1 MSYQALARKWR
12 PRDFDAIVGQEHV
25 VRALANAFE
34 RDRLHHAYLFSGT
47 RGVGKTT
54 IARIFAKCLNCER
67 GPAARPCGECG
78 VCREIDEGR
87 HVDLIEVDAA
97 SRARVEETR
106 DLLDNVQYAPVR
118 ARSKVYLIDE
128 VHMFSRHSFN
138 ALLKTLE
145 EPPPHV
151 KFLLATTDP
160 QRLPVTVMSRCLQ
173 FGLRRLAVEEIAS
186 ELARIAK
193 AEEIEAD
200 RAALG
205 VLARAADGSMRD
217 ALSLLDQAAA
227 YGAGRVAA
235 SDVRDLL
242 GTVGRGGLFALFEAL
257 ASRDAAAMIEAL
269 DRLAGEAADFEAVLG
284 EVIESLG
291 RMAALQAVPAGRE
304 DDEEVEALRGFARR
318 ISPEAIQLYY
328 QIGLMGRRDLP
339 YAPHPRGGFEMTMLR
354 MAAFA
359 PASDPADAPASSPAP
374 PPPRAARTAPRAAP
388 ASPEPRETGSAPQPA
403 AGRDPG
409 AGRPPVS
416 ARLGHEPAGTAA
428 ALDDG
433 PLDDV
438 RVRVEDRLHLG
449 EPDVLAADLA
459 GRSDPAPPPSQPAPS
474 ADGGRPAAGEDT
486 GAKGPAPAEPSA
498 VSLPA
503 STHPGSD
510 SAPASP
516 PPSERSPEERERGG
530 SLSPPDWPEVCERLV
545 LNGVTGQLARNCTVG
560 RHSGG
565 DVVLELRPEHA
576 QLLNSGTRDALK
588 AALSDYLGHPI
599 RLRVAVADRKGE
611 SPAEQ
616 NEREENERVRR
627 AAAELRAV
635 PDYQDLLARFE
646 GNVRSIRPPD

>member
-34 RDRLHHAYLFSGT
+34 RGRLHHAYLFSGT

-67 GPAARPCGECG
+67 GPAARPCGGCG
-78 VCREIDEGR
+78 ACREIDEGR
-87 HVDLIEVDAA
+87 HADLIEVDAA

-106 DLLDNVQYAPVR
+106 DLLDNVQYAPMR

-160 QRLPVTVMSRCLQ
+160 QRLPVTVVSRCLQ
-173 FGLRRLAVEEIAS
+173 FGLRRLAVEEIAA

-193 AEEIEAD
+193 EEGIEAD
-200 RAALG
+200 PPALG

-242 GTVGRGGLFALFEAL
+242 GTVGRGRLFALFEAL
-257 ASRDAAAMIEAL
+257 VSRDAAAMIEAL

-284 EVIESLG
+284 EVVDALG

-339 YAPHPRGGFEMTMLR
+339 YAPHPRGAFEMTMLR

-359 PASDPADAPASSPAP
+359 PAPDPAGAPVSSPPPPAP
-374 PPPRAARTAPRAAP
+374 PAAAPPRSASAP
-388 ASPEPRETGSAPQPA
+388 PEPRRPTAAPPPA
-403 AGRDPG
+403 ARRPPAGADPG
-409 AGRPPVS
+409 AEEP
-416 ARLGHEPAGTAA
+416 PAG
-428 ALDDG
+428 
-433 PLDDV
+433 PV
-438 RVRVEDRLHLG
+438 
-449 EPDVLAADLA
+449 PAAD
-459 GRSDPAPPPSQPAPS
+459 S
-474 ADGGRPAAGEDT
+474 
-486 GAKGPAPAEPSA
+486 
-498 VSLPA
+498 
-503 STHPGSD
+503 GS
-510 SAPASP
+510 ASP
-516 PPSERSPEERERGG
+516 PPPPPPAGAPPERRRGEA
-530 SLSPPDWPEVCERLV
+530 LSSPDWPAVCERLA
-545 LNGVTGQLARNCTVG
+545 LDGVAGQLARNCVVG
-560 RHSGG
+560 RHSG
-565 DVVLELRPEHA
+565 DEVVLELRPEQR
-576 QLLNSGTRDALK
+576 QLLNPGTRDALQ
-588 AALSDYLGHPI
+588 AALRDHLGRPI
-599 RLRVAVADRKGE
+599 RLRVTVTDREGE
-611 SPAEQ
+611 SPAERCV
-616 NEREENERVRR
+616 REEDERVGR
-627 AAAELRAV
+627 AAAELRTV

>member
-34 RDRLHHAYLFSGT
+34 RGRLHHAYLFSGT

-67 GPAARPCGECG
+67 GPAARPCGACAA
-78 VCREIDEGR
+78 CREIDEGR
-87 HVDLIEVDAA
+87 HADLIEVDAA

-106 DLLDNVQYAPVR
+106 DLLDNVQYAPMR

-160 QRLPVTVMSRCLQ
+160 QRLPVTVVSRCLQ
-173 FGLRRLAVEEIAS
+173 FGLRRLAVEEIAA

-200 RAALG
+200 PPALG
-205 VLARAADGSMRD
+205 VLARATDGSMRD

-242 GTVGRGGLFALFEAL
+242 GTVGRARLFALFEAL
-257 ASRDAAAMIEAL
+257 VSRDAAAMIEAL

-284 EVIESLG
+284 EVVEALG

-304 DDEEVEALRGFARR
+304 DDEEVEALQGFARR

-339 YAPHPRGGFEMTMLR
+339 YAPHPRGAFEMTMLR

-359 PASDPADAPASSPAP
+359 PAPDPAGAPASSPPLPLAVG
-374 PPPRAARTAPRAAP
+374 ATA
-388 ASPEPRETGSAPQPA
+388 
-403 AGRDPG
+403 
-409 AGRPPVS
+409 
-416 ARLGHEPAGTAA
+416 
-428 ALDDG
+428 
-433 PLDDV
+433 
-438 RVRVEDRLHLG
+438 
-449 EPDVLAADLA
+449 
-459 GRSDPAPPPSQPAPS
+459 
-474 ADGGRPAAGEDT
+474 
-486 GAKGPAPAEPSA
+486 
-498 VSLPA
+498 
-503 STHPGSD
+503 
-510 SAPASP
+510 
-516 PPSERSPEERERGG
+516 
-530 SLSPPDWPEVCERLV
+530 
-545 LNGVTGQLARNCTVG
+545 
-560 RHSGG
+560 
-565 DVVLELRPEHA
+565 
-576 QLLNSGTRDALK
+576 
-588 AALSDYLGHPI
+588 
-599 RLRVAVADRKGE
+599 
-611 SPAEQ
+611 
-616 NEREENERVRR
+616 
-627 AAAELRAV
+627 
-635 PDYQDLLARFE
+635 
-646 GNVRSIRPPD
+646 